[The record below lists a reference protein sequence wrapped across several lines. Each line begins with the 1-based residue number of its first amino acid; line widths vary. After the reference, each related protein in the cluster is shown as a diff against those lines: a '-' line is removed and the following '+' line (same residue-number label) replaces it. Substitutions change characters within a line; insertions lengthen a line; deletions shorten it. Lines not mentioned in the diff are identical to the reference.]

1 MRMTIADTEIKV
13 AWENNPSVK
22 ALEEMC
28 RDGELTI
35 QMSRYGGF
43 EQVGSC
49 SDKNQSW
56 RHCALFRQ
64 SDGNVLRI
72 QFLGIY
78 QAGQDNRLYK
88 KRNKKTAGNKGCDG
102 NSGCAVKIQRR
113 KFLAGSRAIIRKL
126 AWLIYTI
133 LAVFNQSSFCYIF
146 RYRKLDKGDFRI

>member
-43 EQVGSC
+43 EQVGSIGK
-49 SDKNQSW
+49 SLPRKDVQTKTSPGDIVLYSGSQMVMFYGSNSWAYTRLGKNQSW

-78 QAGQDNRLYK
+78 QAGENDRILRKRIK
-88 KRNKKTAGNKGCDG
+88 KAAWNKECDSNAGR
-102 NSGCAVKIQRR
+102 SR
-113 KFLAGSRAIIRKL
+113 K
-126 AWLIYTI
+126 
-133 LAVFNQSSFCYIF
+133 
-146 RYRKLDKGDFRI
+146 

>member
-43 EQVGSC
+43 EQVGSIGK
-49 SDKNQSW
+49 SLPRKDVQTKTSPGDIVLYSGSQMVMFYGSNSW
-56 RHCALFRQ
+56 AYTR
-64 SDGNVLRI
+64 
-72 QFLGIY
+72 LG
-78 QAGQDNRLYK
+78 
-88 KRNKKTAGNKGCDG
+88 TAGNKGCDG